1 MITSKRK
8 GSHIITSAEYDELAE
23 GLGKAKSNDSNSPK
37 GDALMFF
44 EKDGERDL
52 DVHNL
57 VDSPKGSAS
66 SKSESCLEYSEQNL
80 SPDEDDDDE
89 FEDA

>member
-1 MITSKRK
+1 M
-8 GSHIITSAEYDELAE
+8 AE
-23 GLGKAKSNDSNSPK
+23 GIGKAKSNDSNSPK

-52 DVHNL
+52 DKDAL
-57 VDSPKGSAS
+57 IDSPKGSAS
-66 SKSESCLEYSEQNL
+66 SKSESFITYSEQNL